1 MKNIRKKDRP
11 KAAYDM
17 AKAATAE
24 LVVIS
29 EAYDNDNDK
38 NPENHIKIKSAAA
51 SAAHIANTIAI
62 HCGVLLSMFL

>member
-1 MKNIRKKDRP
+1 
-11 KAAYDM
+11 M